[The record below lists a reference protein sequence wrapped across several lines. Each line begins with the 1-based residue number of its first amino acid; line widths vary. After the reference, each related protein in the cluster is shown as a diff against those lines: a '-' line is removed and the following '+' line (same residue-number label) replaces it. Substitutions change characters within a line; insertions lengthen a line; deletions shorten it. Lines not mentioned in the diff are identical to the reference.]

1 MPLRHRPLFLGEE
14 RTQGAMTSLYNERI
28 PVLKNLPT
36 TPQEIIAW
44 TWPAIEPYYKDLEA
58 RPLSAASVDG
68 WLTDWSSVGER
79 IEEMYSRLSVATSV
93 NTADKEADARM
104 NAFLDGIFPN
114 VMAAEQKLKEKL
126 LASKL
131 EPKGFEIPLRNM
143 RAEADLF
150 RESNLAL
157 LADQQKLA
165 IEYDKIYGAQTVKWE
180 GEEITLTR
188 LAMNF
193 QQPDR
198 ARREKA
204 WHLKAERQLSDRK
217 AINDLWK
224 KFMDVRARIAKNAD
238 KPSYR
243 EYTWVQKLRFDYGP
257 EDCKSFSAA
266 IEQVV
271 VPAATHIY
279 QKRKQALGL
288 DTLRPWDLVDGW
300 YSRPTPAA
308 GIPQLKPFASIEE
321 LKSKTSAIFHQVDPV
336 LGGYFD
342 SLVAEGLTDLD
353 NRKNKAPG
361 AYCTS
366 YTSIR
371 KPFIFVNA
379 VGTHDDVMTT
389 LHESGHSFH
398 VFETAKIPYI
408 HQLAV
413 PMEFAEV
420 ASMGMELLASPYL
433 TKANGGFYS
442 DAEAAV
448 ARIEHLEGML
458 LFWPFMAAVDSFQ
471 QWVYENPKEGADPA
485 ACDKKW
491 GELWDRF
498 IPGVDYSGLEEV
510 KVTGWHRKLHI
521 HQIPFYYVEYG
532 LAQLGAVQIFGNA
545 IKDQKK
551 AVADYRKA
559 LALGGTV
566 TLPELFAAANAKF
579 AFDATTLKT
588 AVDLMEKVIAELET
602 KI

>member
-1 MPLRHRPLFLGEE
+1 M
-14 RTQGAMTSLYNERI
+14 
-28 PVLKNLPT
+28 LKNLPT

-44 TWPAIEPYYKDLEA
+44 TWPAIEPYYKDLED
-58 RPLSAASVDG
+58 RPLCADHVDG
-68 WLTDWSSVGER
+68 WLADWSSVGER

-104 NAFLDGIFPN
+104 NAFLDGIFPK
-114 VMAAEQKLKEKL
+114 VMAAEQKLKGKL

-131 EPKGFEIPLRNM
+131 EPKGFNIPLRNM

-150 RESNLAL
+150 RDSNLAL
-157 LADQQKLA
+157 LAEQQKLA

-217 AINDLWK
+217 AINDLWL
-224 KFMDVRARIAKNAD
+224 KFMDIRARIARNAD

-243 EYTWVQKLRFDYGP
+243 EYTWVQRLRFDYTP
-257 EDCKSFSAA
+257 EDCKSFAAA
-266 IEQVV
+266 IKQVA
-271 VPAATHIY
+271 VPAATRIY

-288 DTLRPWDLVDGW
+288 DSLRPWDLVDGW
-300 YSRPTPAA
+300 FSRPTHPA

-321 LKSKTSAIFHQVDPV
+321 LKSKVSTIFHHTDPV

-342 SLVAEGLTDLD
+342 SLIAEGLTDLE

-361 AYCTS
+361 AYCTT

-379 VGTHDDVMTT
+379 VGTHEDVVTT
-389 LHESGHSFH
+389 LHESGHAFH
-398 VFETAKIPYI
+398 IFETAQIPYI

-433 TKANGGFYS
+433 SKANGGFYS
-442 DAEAAV
+442 DVEAGR
-448 ARIEHLEGML
+448 ARIEHLESMI
-458 LFWPFMAAVDSFQ
+458 LFWPFMATVDAFQ

-491 GELWDRF
+491 GELWDHF
-498 IPGVDYSGLEEV
+498 IPAVDYSGLEEV

-521 HQIPFYYVEYG
+521 HQVPFYYVEYG

-545 IKDQKK
+545 RSDQ
-551 AVADYRKA
+551 AGALAAYRKA
-559 LALGGTV
+559 LSLGGTV
-566 TLPELFAAANAKF
+566 TLPELFAAARTKF
-579 AFDATTLKT
+579 AFDVPTVKK
-588 AVDLMEKVIAELET
+588 AVDLMEGVVRELES
-602 KI
+602 KL

>member
-1 MPLRHRPLFLGEE
+1 M
-14 RTQGAMTSLYNERI
+14 
-28 PVLKNLPT
+28 LKNLPT
-36 TPQEIIAW
+36 TPETLLDW
-44 TWPAIEPYYKDLEA
+44 TWPEVEPHYKDLES
-58 RPLSAASVDG
+58 RPLTAAGVSE
-68 WLTDWSSVGER
+68 WLTDWTRLGEKLD
-79 IEEMYSRLSVATSV
+79 ELYSRLSVATSI

-104 NAFLDGIFPN
+104 NKFLDGIFPN
-114 VMAAEQKLKEKL
+114 AMAAEQKLKEKL

-131 EPKGFEIPLRNM
+131 EPAGFEIPLRNM

-150 RESNLAL
+150 RESNLPL
-157 LADQQKLA
+157 LAEQQKFA
-165 IEYDKIYGAQTVKWE
+165 IEYVKIYGAQTVKWE

-193 QQPDR
+193 QQPER
-198 ARREKA
+198 AKREKA
-204 WHLKAERQLSDRK
+204 WNVKAKRQLDDVES
-217 AINDLWK
+217 INDLWV
-224 KFMDVRARIAKNAD
+224 KFMDVRARIAKNAG

-243 EYTWVQKLRFDYGP
+243 EYTWTQKLRFDYTP
-257 EDCKSFSAA
+257 EDCKSFANA

-271 VPAATHIY
+271 VPAATRIY
-279 QKRKQALGL
+279 KKRQQALGL

-300 YSRPTPAA
+300 YGRPTPAA
-308 GIPQLKPFASIEE
+308 SAPVLKPFATIDE
-321 LKSKTSAIFHQVDPV
+321 LKSRTSAIFHKVDPV

-342 SLVAEGLTDLD
+342 TLLDEGLNDLD

-389 LHESGHSFH
+389 LHESGHAFH
-398 VFETAKIPYI
+398 VFETAKVPYI
-408 HQLAV
+408 QQLAV

-433 TKANGGFYS
+433 TEFYS
-442 DAEAAV
+442 ESEMAR

-458 LFWPFMAAVDSFQ
+458 LFWPFMATVDSFQ
-471 QWVYENPKEGADPA
+471 QWVYENPKAGADPR
-485 ACDKKW
+485 ACDAKW

-498 IPGVDYSGLEEV
+498 IPGVDYSGLETV
-510 KVTGWHRKLHI
+510 KNTGWQRKLHI

-545 IKDQKK
+545 RKDQHA
-551 AVADYRKA
+551 AVAAYRKA
-559 LALGGTV
+559 LSLGGMV
-566 TLPELFAAANAKF
+566 TLPELFQTAGAKF
-579 AFDATTLKT
+579 GFDVPTVKT
-588 AVDLMEKVIAELET
+588 AVDLMEEVVAELEK

>member
-1 MPLRHRPLFLGEE
+1 M
-14 RTQGAMTSLYNERI
+14 
-28 PVLKNLPT
+28 LKNLPT
-36 TPQEIIAW
+36 TSQEIIAW
-44 TWPAIEPYYKDLEA
+44 TWPAIEPHYKELEA
-58 RPLSAASVDG
+58 RPLSASTVDD
-68 WLTDWSSVGER
+68 WVADWSSISER
-79 IEEMYSRLSVATSV
+79 IQEMRARLSVATSV
-93 NTADKEADARM
+93 NTADKEAEARM
-104 NAFLDGIFPN
+104 NAFLDDIFPH

-131 EPKGFEIPLRNM
+131 EPKGFDIPLRNM

-150 RESNLAL
+150 RETNLPL
-157 LADQQKLA
+157 LANQQKLS

-180 GEEITLTR
+180 NKEITLTR
-188 LAMNF
+188 LALIF

-204 WHLKAERQLSDRK
+204 WHLKADRQLSDRK
-217 AINDLWK
+217 AINSLWQ
-224 KFMDVRARIAKNAD
+224 KFMAVRSRIAKNAD
-238 KPSYR
+238 KPSFR
-243 EYTWVQKLRFDYGP
+243 EYTWVDYLRFDYDP
-257 EDCKSFSAA
+257 EDCKSFAAA
-266 IEQVV
+266 IEKVV
-271 VPAATHIY
+271 VPAATRIY

-288 DTLRPWDLVDGW
+288 DILRPWDLVDGW
-300 YSRPTPAA
+300 YSRPTPPADL
-308 GIPQLKPFASIEE
+308 PQLKPFASIDE
-321 LKSKTSAIFHQVDPV
+321 LKSKVSAIFHHVDPV

-342 SLVAEGLTDLD
+342 RMVAEGLTDLD

-398 VFETAKIPYI
+398 IFETAKIPYI
-408 HQLAV
+408 QQLAV

-442 DAEAAV
+442 EAEAAR
-448 ARIEHLEGML
+448 ARVEHLETMI
-458 LFWPFMAAVDSFQ
+458 LFWPFMAVVDSFQ
-471 QWVYENPKEGADPA
+471 QWVYENPKTGADTA

-498 IPGVDYSGLEEV
+498 IPGVDYSGLEEI

-521 HQIPFYYVEYG
+521 HQVPFYYIEYG

-545 IKDQKK
+545 RSDQAR
-551 AVADYRKA
+551 AVAAYRKA
-559 LALGGTV
+559 LSLGGMV
-566 TLPELFAAANAKF
+566 TLPELFATANAKF
-579 AFDATTLKT
+579 AFDVPTVKK
-588 AVDLMEKVIAELET
+588 AVDLMESVAVELE
-602 KI
+602 KKY

>member
-1 MPLRHRPLFLGEE
+1 ML
-14 RTQGAMTSLYNERI
+14 N
-28 PVLKNLPT
+28 NLPT
-36 TPQEIIAW
+36 SPQEIIAW
-44 TWPAIEPYYKDLEA
+44 TWPAIEPYFKELEA
-58 RPLSAASVDG
+58 RRLTIDLVDS
-68 WLTDWSSVGER
+68 WLADWSSVGER
-79 IEEMYSRLSVATSV
+79 LEEMFARLSVATSV
-93 NTADKEADARM
+93 NTADKEAEARM
-104 NAFLDGIFPN
+104 NAFLDRIFPN

-131 EPKGFEIPLRNM
+131 EPTGFDIPLRNM
-143 RAEADLF
+143 LAEADIF

-157 LADQQKLA
+157 LGDEKKLA
-165 IEYDKIYGAQTVKWE
+165 IEFDKIYGAQTVKWE

-204 WHLKAERQLSDRK
+204 WHLKAERQLFDRT
-217 AINDLWK
+217 AINQLWQK
-224 KFMDVRARIAKNAD
+224 CMDVRTRIAKNAGE
-238 KPSYR
+238 PSYR
-243 EYTWVQKLRFDYGP
+243 EYAWVQKLRFDYTP
-257 EDCKSFSAA
+257 EDCKSFAAA

-271 VPAATHIY
+271 VPAATRIY
-279 QKRKQALGL
+279 QKQKQALGL
-288 DTLRPWDLVDGW
+288 DSLRPWDLVDGW
-300 YSRPTPAA
+300 YSLPTPAA
-308 GIPQLKPFASIEE
+308 GIPQLKPFTSIED
-321 LKSKTSAIFHQVDPV
+321 LKTKTSAIFHQMDRV

-342 SLVAEGLTDLD
+342 CLVAEGLTDLD

-379 VGTHDDVMTT
+379 VGTHDDVITI

-420 ASMGMELLASPYL
+420 ASMGLELLASPFL
-433 TKANGGFYS
+433 TKGNGGFYS
-442 DAEAAV
+442 DAEAAR
-448 ARIEHLEGML
+448 ARIEHLEGMI
-458 LFWPFMAAVDSFQ
+458 LFWPFVAAVDSFQ
-471 QWVYENPKEGADPA
+471 HWVYENPTEGADPA

-521 HQIPFYYVEYG
+521 HQVPFYYVEYG
-532 LAQLGAVQIFGNA
+532 LAQLGAVQIFENA
-545 IKDQKK
+545 LTDQAS
-551 AVADYRKA
+551 AVAAYREA
-559 LALGGTV
+559 LSLGGMV
-566 TLPELFAAANAKF
+566 TLPELFAAARAKF
-579 AFDATTLKT
+579 AFDAVTLKK
-588 AVDLMEKVIAELET
+588 AVDLMEIVIEELEE